1 MWALIFVAVVLS
13 SNPGVDVSPS
23 HTPMLA
29 LVMGGLALIVSWLAA
44 IMRTTPT
51 PVRSLRLDARGR

>member
-1 MWALIFVAVVLS
+1 MWGLIFVAVMLS

-23 HTPMLA
+23 NTPMLA

-44 IMRTTPT
+44 IKRTTPA
-51 PVRSLRLDARGR
+51 PVRSL

>member
-1 MWALIFVAVVLS
+1 MWGLIFVAVLLL

-29 LVMGGLALIVSWLAA
+29 LAMGALALIVSWLAA
-44 IMRTTPT
+44 MTRTT
-51 PVRSLRLDARGR
+51 PVRSR